1 MFEALWRA
9 VGPKTEQG
17 RFLQGLI
24 QMAAAQLKLAAGEG
38 DAARRLSR
46 RAADR
51 LAAVPSGYMGL
62 DIDAVR
68 AALAAGALPAALALD
83 RSA

>member
-9 VGPKTEQG
+9 VGPKSEQG

-24 QMAAAQLKLAAGEG
+24 QLAAAQLKLAAGER
-38 DAARRLSR
+38 DASQRLSR

-51 LAAVPSGYMGL
+51 LAAAPARYMGL
-62 DIDAVR
+62 DVDAVR
-68 AALAAGALPAALALD
+68 TTLAADALPAALPLD
-83 RSA
+83 PSP